1 MGSLTAY
8 GQTLSFGP
16 DRAAPNQGKISHF
29 FQQLLNLET
38 NTPTPQKNIPKSP
51 WYFVE
56 SDSLMETIQNTHL
69 SQLYISPALSHL
81 QEMLMEKLPKG

>member
-8 GQTLSFGP
+8 GQTVSFGP

-38 NTPTPQKNIPKSP
+38 NTPTPQKKHPQI
-51 WYFVE
+51 
-56 SDSLMETIQNTHL
+56 
-69 SQLYISPALSHL
+69 ALVFC
-81 QEMLMEKLPKG
+81 GI

>member
-1 MGSLTAY
+1 MARNFYLDSLKKKHQKKKKKRNQP
-8 GQTLSFGP
+8 QT
-16 DRAAPNQGKISHF
+16 
-29 FQQLLNLET
+29 
-38 NTPTPQKNIPKSP
+38 IPKSS

-81 QEMLMEKLPKG
+81 QEMLMEKLPKRWENGEEKKKPTKHPSQKGD